1 MMIYVVVNTSRSSAS
16 QMAPHFLHIAL
27 PWKTCLLLHHLGH
40 SHKQTTWSC
49 NQYHCPICLSAALAS
64 NSLRHH
70 TTLFI
75 CLYKHVT
82 SCDFLQWLEIQRQ
95 QRTAL
100 LPGTWRRGRGEGG
113 RLWVGGVLTTH
124 VVKTT
129 YHTESKPSLIKRAE
143 RTKTQPF
150 TSSTKITIEIGIPH
164 LLEIKL
170 ILKRSKTF
178 IRTAT
183 FLTCRGFYRNG
194 AQRTLQDCN
203 TRAVL

>member
-1 MMIYVVVNTSRSSAS
+1 MCGERQTAVGAFYWLYNETATDSPPAGDMKERAVVSGQSLNNH
-16 QMAPHFLHIAL
+16 PCGKNHL
-27 PWKTCLLLHHLGH
+27 P
-40 SHKQTTWSC
+40 
-49 NQYHCPICLSAALAS
+49 
-64 NSLRHH
+64 
-70 TTLFI
+70 
-75 CLYKHVT
+75 
-82 SCDFLQWLEIQRQ
+82 
-95 QRTAL
+95 
-100 LPGTWRRGRGEGG
+100 
-113 RLWVGGVLTTH
+113 
-124 VVKTT
+124 
-129 YHTESKPSLIKRAE
+129 HTESKPSLIKRAE

-194 AQRTLQDCN
+194 AQRTLEDCNN

>member
-16 QMAPHFLHIAL
+16 QMPPHFLHIAL

-64 NSLRHH
+64 KSLRHH
-70 TTLFI
+70 HTSLFI

-82 SCDFLQWLEIQRQ
+82 SCDFLQWLEIQRVLQELQEGKRRTAGAGLCTCVVNDKQRSVHFTGFIMRQ

-100 LPGTWRRGRGEGG
+100 LPGTWRRGR
-113 RLWVGGVLTTH
+113 LWVGRVLTTTH

-129 YHTESKPSLIKRAE
+129 YHTPRANPAWSKGLRGPKHNLSPL
-143 RTKTQPF
+143 Q
-150 TSSTKITIEIGIPH
+150 
-164 LLEIKL
+164 
-170 ILKRSKTF
+170 LKS
-178 IRTAT
+178 
-183 FLTCRGFYRNG
+183 
-194 AQRTLQDCN
+194 Q
-203 TRAVL
+203 